1 MKKILKN
8 IWTDLKPSIILLAI
22 TIPLCITALIWV
34 AHDKPTAPIRLTLP
48 DPGEVTVCYYIPD
61 LAKPYEQEWL
71 GGDKLEDVL
80 TELAA
85 TEFTEAKEDPVEGA
99 FRAALVI
106 ATNEEQITVHADG
119 DDRAWV
125 FCEGRWLREKGN
137 NPEKG

>member
-8 IWTDLKPSIILLAI
+8 IWTDLKPEIILLAI

-34 AHDKPTAPIRLTLP
+34 AHDKPTAPILLTLP

-71 GGDKLEDVL
+71 GGEELEAVL
-80 TELAA
+80 AELAE
-85 TEFTEAKEDPVEGA
+85 TEFTEAEEDPVNGA

-106 ATNEEQITVHADG
+106 ATNEEQITVQFDETM
-119 DDRAWV
+119 RAWV
-125 FCEGRWLREKGN
+125 YEGRWLREKD
-137 NPEKG
+137 

>member
-1 MKKILKN
+1 MKQL
-8 IWTDLKPSIILLAI
+8 WQDYKPVIIMLAI
-22 TIPLCITALIWV
+22 AAILCLAALIWV
-34 AHDKPTAPIRLTLP
+34 ATDKPTDPIRLTLP

-71 GGDKLEDVL
+71 GGEQLEAVL

-85 TEFTEAKEDPVEGA
+85 AEFTEAEEAPDEGS

-125 FCEGRWLREKGN
+125 FYEGRWLREF
-137 NPEKG
+137 P